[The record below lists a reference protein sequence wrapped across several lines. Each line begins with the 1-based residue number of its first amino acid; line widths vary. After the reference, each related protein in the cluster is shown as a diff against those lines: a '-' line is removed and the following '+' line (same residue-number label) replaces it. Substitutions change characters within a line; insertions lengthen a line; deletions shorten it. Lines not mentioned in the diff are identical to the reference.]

1 MGFVSG
7 FSKLNK
13 INLSYLKASERKSLF
28 ENVVNRKAYKGGITH
43 KNISKEA
50 LSRVSKSQAINQ
62 KKDLIILFVLFVI
75 CAFLLGFIIG

>member
-28 ENVVNRKAYKGGITH
+28 ENVVNRKAYNGNITH
-43 KNISKEA
+43 RTISKEA
-50 LSRVSKSQAINQ
+50 LSRVSKS
-62 KKDLIILFVLFVI
+62 
-75 CAFLLGFIIG
+75 